1 MPKLNTPIEI
11 WGVRVKKDIA
21 GNPAKDNLGHKVFED
36 YKIVDVFAEV
46 SSKSGSM
53 LYGRPADTILTKTT
67 HKLVYRY
74 ENFPDLNEENFIKIN
89 GKRYN
94 IEYCD
99 NRNTENVWMDVFVSA
114 VIRKEMEKSYGNGV
128 SIC

>member
-11 WGVRVKKDIA
+11 WGLRVKTDSM
-21 GNPAKDNLGHKVFED
+21 GQPVKDNLGHQIFEK
-36 YKIVDVFAEV
+36 YKITDIFAEI

-53 LYGRPADTILTKTT
+53 LYGRPADTILAKTT
-67 HKLVYRY
+67 HKIVYRY
-74 ENFPDLNEENFIKIN
+74 ENFPDLTEENFIRIN
-89 GKRYN
+89 GKRFN

-99 NRNTENVWMDVFVSA
+99 NRNMENVWMDVFVSA
-114 VIRKEMEKSYGNGV
+114 VIRKEMEKSNGSGV